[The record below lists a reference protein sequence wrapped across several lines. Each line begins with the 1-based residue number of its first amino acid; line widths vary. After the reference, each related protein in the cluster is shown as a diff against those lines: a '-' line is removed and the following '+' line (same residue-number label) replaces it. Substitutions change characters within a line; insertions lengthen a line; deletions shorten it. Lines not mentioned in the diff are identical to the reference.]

1 MDRIARNEIDAL
13 EIERLQAKGEN
24 TLQLE
29 IDLLIRKR
37 DQELAIFEGTLLEK
51 EALEK
56 SYGNAIGKLQMSEVK
71 AAKAKDKAML
81 DSVVGAA
88 GEAFGINK
96 ELALAESAIGLGK
109 SIGDAWAANSKL
121 GFPQNVV
128 ATAAQVAGQ
137 VPPIIKSIASIK
149 KTRFSGGGGKGGS
162 RGGSGGGSIAIPTGI
177 GSTNIDDLSANNAA
191 NVNAESGLNSSAS
204 IAASANVSGS
214 ASSSIVFQEGQYN
227 DFQDQVNFVEGQTNI
242 D

>member
-1 MDRIARNEIDAL
+1 
-13 EIERLQAKGEN
+13 
-24 TLQLE
+24 
-29 IDLLIRKR
+29 
-37 DQELAIFEGTLLEK
+37 TLLEK

-56 SYGNAIGKLQMSEVK
+56 SYDNAIGALQMEKVARSK
-71 AAKAKDKAML
+71 ASDKAML

-109 SIGDAWAANSKL
+109 SIGDAWAANAKL

-137 VPPIIKSIASIK
+137 VPPIIKSIANIK
-149 KTRFSGGGGKGGS
+149 KARFSGGGGRSGG
-162 RGGSGGGSIAIPTGI
+162 RGGSGGGSVAIPIGI

-204 IAASANVSGS
+204 IAASANVAGS
-214 ASSSIVFQEGQYN
+214 ASSNIVFQEGQYN